1 MNFLLDKATACLQQL
16 EADRLAAVTA
26 IEEKT
31 WELKLIEA
39 RLEGFRQAMKL
50 LGVEPS
56 AVLTDPVDNKPRRV
70 KRRNIRELILTE
82 LTFSGGAMTTKQI
95 AAAIDYAPALT
106 EKTLRR
112 LASFGQVMC
121 EKHGRWSALITAP
134 PRSNGAAI
142 ADGTFSIGKGQD
154 E

>member
-1 MNFLLDKATACLQQL
+1 MNFLLDKATGYLQQL
-16 EADRLAAVTA
+16 ETDRLAAATA

-56 AVLTDPVDNKPRRV
+56 VLTNPADNKPLCV

-82 LTFSGGAMTTKQI
+82 LTFSGA
-95 AAAIDYAPALT
+95 
-106 EKTLRR
+106 R
-112 LASFGQVMC
+112 
-121 EKHGRWSALITAP
+121 
-134 PRSNGAAI
+134 
-142 ADGTFSIGKGQD
+142 
-154 E
+154 